1 MKNIIIYTL
10 NYCPYCKKA
19 VEFFKERNIP
29 FEEIDV
35 TYDEEIMSERIK
47 NMFHIEKE
55 LTFPQIVIDKQN
67 IGGYSDLMQLEE
79 EGQLEKLLSV

>member
-19 VEFFKERNIP
+19 IEFFKGKNIP

-35 TYDEEIMSERIK
+35 TYDEEKMSERIK

-55 LTFPQIVIDKQN
+55 LTFPQIIIDKQN
-67 IGGYSDLMQLEE
+67 IGGYSDLIQLEE
-79 EGQLEKLLSV
+79 EGQLDKLLSI